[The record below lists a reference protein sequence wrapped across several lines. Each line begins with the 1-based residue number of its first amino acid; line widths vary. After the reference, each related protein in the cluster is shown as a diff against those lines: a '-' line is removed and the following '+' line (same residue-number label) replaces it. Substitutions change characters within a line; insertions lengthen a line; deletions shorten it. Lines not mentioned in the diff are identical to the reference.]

1 MLRLVVKSNA
11 VTSMGY
17 DDRTRILELE
27 YKNGT
32 VYRFKD
38 VPRPIW
44 EELKRLASSGGS
56 IGAYVNANIRDKYDF
71 LE

>member
-1 MLRLVVKSNA
+1 MLRLVVKSSA
-11 VTSMGY
+11 LTSMGY
-17 DDRTRILELE
+17 DEGTRVLELE

-32 VYRFKD
+32 VYRFKE
-38 VPRPIW
+38 VPRRVW
-44 EELKRLASSGGS
+44 DELRRTDA

>member
-1 MLRLVVKSNA
+1 MLRLVVKSSA
-11 VTSMGY
+11 ITSMGY
-17 DDRTRILELE
+17 DDRTRVLELE

-32 VYRFKD
+32 VYRYRE
-38 VPRPIW
+38 VPRHVW
-44 EELKRLASSGGS
+44 EELKRSDS

>member
-1 MLRLVVKSNA
+1 MLRLVVKSSA
-11 VTSMGY
+11 LTSMGY
-17 DDRTRILELE
+17 EDRTRILELE

>member
-17 DDRTRILELE
+17 DNRTRILELE

>member
-11 VTSMGY
+11 ITSMGY
-17 DDRTRILELE
+17 DERNRVLEIE

-32 VYRFKD
+32 VYRYRE
-38 VPRPIW
+38 VPRHVW
-44 EELKRLASSGGS
+44 GELKRSDSMA
-56 IGAYVNANIRDKYDF
+56 AYVNANIRDKYDF

>member
-11 VTSMGY
+11 LTSMGY

-32 VYRFKD
+32 VYRFKE
-38 VPRPIW
+38 VPRSVW
-44 EELKRLASSGGS
+44 DELKRLASSGGS

-71 LE
+71 QE

>member
-11 VTSMGY
+11 LTSMGY
-17 DDRTRILELE
+17 DERARVLELE

-32 VYRFKD
+32 VYRYKV
-38 VPRPIW
+38 VPRHVW
-44 EELKRLASSGGS
+44 EELKRIEARGDSL
-56 IGAYVNANIRDKYDF
+56 GAYVNANIRDTYDF